1 MKRNSF
7 FPLSN
12 SKIILTILCCKKNI
26 FATQNINLCLRSLWL
41 LENFNFAASARWNL
55 PIFWPWRSRSLN
67 PLVLVDS
74 SNTTKKLPLVTAS
87 SKTQVSKAPG
97 AGPLRWQLTLTARSW
112 QGYSVPWSI
121 LKQDSMYKSYLDNFV
136 DYLEPSAVTE
146 ACLEAAQGLPK
157 GSVSL
162 TPSRSSTS
170 VLRSHTTLTTL
181 EVGLDCQC
189 GNRETLSTSPI
200 TPMVT

>member
-1 MKRNSF
+1 
-7 FPLSN
+7 
-12 SKIILTILCCKKNI
+12 
-26 FATQNINLCLRSLWL
+26 
-41 LENFNFAASARWNL
+41 
-55 PIFWPWRSRSLN
+55 
-67 PLVLVDS
+67 
-74 SNTTKKLPLVTAS
+74 
-87 SKTQVSKAPG
+87 
-97 AGPLRWQLTLTARSW
+97 
-112 QGYSVPWSI
+112 
-121 LKQDSMYKSYLDNFV
+121 MYKSYLDNFV
-136 DYLEPSAVTE
+136 DYLEPSAVTG

-157 GSVSL
+157 GSGSL